1 METLVRP
8 DQLVS
13 QLRELVHVCAC
24 QFVSRVCAWPFVCL
38 QAVAKRASALGM
50 KILATRRHGPF
61 SFARLHSA
69 VLQPCRLSSRLLEL
83 LFRHPRR
90 VYALQVRL
98 KALVTS
104 CSSKWSCGLR
114 IFGAGFQLLLRS
126 PGLPPVHFIVPLLA
140 FPGPFL
146 DFSWVLS

>member
-1 METLVRP
+1 MLTIDNSSQTISTISNFNILMGGIET
-8 DQLVS
+8 
-13 QLRELVHVCAC
+13 
-24 QFVSRVCAWPFVCL
+24 
-38 QAVAKRASALGM
+38 
-50 KILATRRHGPF
+50 IN
-61 SFARLHSA
+61 
-69 VLQPCRLSSRLLEL
+69 
-83 LFRHPRR
+83 
-90 VYALQVRL
+90 ALQVRL

-140 FPGPFL
+140 SPGPFL